1 MRPVSKTSE
10 KRTKALSLAFAVAIA
25 ACGGGAAREPGA
37 PSAASANSAA
47 PAEQADAGVG
57 GADAAPAG
65 RPFAGSP
72 AEATQ
77 LIGGAIDEHASEM
90 KKCVA
95 EYRTRKKMPHERV
108 EISVGIDQE
117 GRLLGASVKGRKPDA
132 PLSEC
137 LQLALASAPFPRSR
151 AGVIQVTKS
160 YEEIE
165 Q

>member
-1 MRPVSKTSE
+1 MRPLSKRSE
-10 KRTKALSLAFAVAIA
+10 NRTKALPLALAVAIA

-37 PSAASANSAA
+37 TPAVPANSAA

-57 GADAAPAG
+57 GADAAPAA

-77 LIGGAIDEHASEM
+77 LIGTAIDKHASEM
-90 KKCVA
+90 KKCIA
-95 EYRTRKKMPHERV
+95 EYRTRKKKPHERV

-117 GRLLGASVKGRKPDA
+117 GRLLGASVKGGKPDA

-137 LQLALASAPFPRSR
+137 LQQALASAPFPRSR
-151 AGVIQVTKS
+151 AGVIQVTKT